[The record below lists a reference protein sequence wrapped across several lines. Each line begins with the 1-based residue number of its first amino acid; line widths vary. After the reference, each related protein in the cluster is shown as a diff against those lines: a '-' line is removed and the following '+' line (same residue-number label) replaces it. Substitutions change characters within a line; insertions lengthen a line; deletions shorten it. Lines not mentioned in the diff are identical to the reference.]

1 MMHYHYTK
9 NTNNGAERLSH
20 YPAYTKMMAP
30 QAHVIQNHVADHSC
44 NDHVAAASR
53 DDEETVATAA
63 NTLAEWRGNKVPE
76 KEAKALRHVFDDLQ
90 DHFGYQRVDPRVRFN
105 SPTLARLGNSG
116 SGLAIWTLPTMST
129 ASTVT
134 LPTSASTSVLISH
147 TQARPQAWSADV
159 ERLRQVMGVCLRQTT
174 DTR

>member
-44 NDHVAAASR
+44 NDDVAAASR
-53 DDEETVATAA
+53 DDEETVAVATAA

-76 KEAKALRHVFDDLQ
+76 KEAKALRHVFDDLE

-105 SPTLARLGNSG
+105 SPNLARLCNSG
-116 SGLAIWTLPTMST
+116 TWFGDLDFTYYVNGEHCNLAYIGIDVCVDLSHPS
-129 ASTVT
+129 S
-134 LPTSASTSVLISH
+134 STSMVS
-147 TQARPQAWSADV
+147 R
-159 ERLRQVMGVCLRQTT
+159 C
-174 DTR
+174 